1 MQSSNIYAEAVALK
15 LERLHSEFN
24 QPFFISSKICAAINS
39 ILYVQQ
45 SIQPLAEAFGF
56 YQLRD
61 APLWNNNGCSH
72 QGDQS
77 LQETLTKNAIKEMEG
92 KLDVIFITVA
102 RKVIYKQI
110 LLEHMFSNKL
120 WIIPVWRRG
129 GQINQKCDG
138 N

>member
-61 APLWNNNGCSH
+61 APLWNNNLVAHGCSQ

-120 WIIPVWRRG
+120 
-129 GQINQKCDG
+129 
-138 N
+138 